1 MRILQVKAHLTSKE
15 LQKIM
20 NRQKSVAT
28 FRDYQIIYSVQTNLG
43 KKAEE
48 IAKGLGVS
56 TNKVYKTVER
66 YNKYGLSWKDG
77 VKRGGRREPR
87 CIMPLNEEA
96 KFLQSIEQEA
106 LKGEILSYVQIKN
119 KLESMINRSVS
130 DDYIW
135 DLFKRHKWKKKVP
148 RQSHPKS
155 DKAVQEEYKKNFRN
169 YWQPVP

>member
-1 MRILQVKAHLTSKE
+1 MRILQVKPHLTSKE

-28 FRDYQIIYSVQTNLG
+28 FKDYQIIYSVQTNLG

-48 IAKGLGVS
+48 IAKTLGVS
-56 TNKVYKTVER
+56 TNKVYKTVEK
-66 YNKYGLSWKDG
+66 YNKNGISWKDNIT
-77 VKRGGRREPR
+77 RGGRREPR
-87 CIMPLNEEA
+87 CIMSLNEESE
-96 KFLQSIEQEA
+96 FLQSIEQEA
-106 LKGEILSYVQIKN
+106 LRGEILSYVQIKN
-119 KLESMINRSVS
+119 KLEIRINRSVS

-155 DKAVQEEYKKNFRN
+155 DKEAQEEYKKNFRN
-169 YWQPVP
+169 Y

>member
-1 MRILQVKAHLTSKE
+1 
-15 LQKIM
+15 
-20 NRQKSVAT
+20 
-28 FRDYQIIYSVQTNLG
+28 
-43 KKAEE
+43 
-48 IAKGLGVS
+48 
-56 TNKVYKTVER
+56 
-66 YNKYGLSWKDG
+66 
-77 VKRGGRREPR
+77 
-87 CIMPLNEEA
+87 MPLNEEA